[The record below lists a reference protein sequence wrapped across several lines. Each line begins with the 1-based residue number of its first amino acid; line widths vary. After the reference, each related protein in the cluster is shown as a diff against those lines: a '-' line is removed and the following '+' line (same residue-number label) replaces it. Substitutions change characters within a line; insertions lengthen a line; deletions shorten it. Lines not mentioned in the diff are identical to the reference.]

1 MGKLV
6 RLVLRSYST
15 WVNDNDLYT
24 SIINIDLWIQFTNGD
39 EQNFWIIWIF

>member
-24 SIINIDLWIQFTNGD
+24 PIIDLWVQFTNGD
-39 EQNFWIIWIF
+39 EQNFWIIWLF